1 MAALKGQRICVA
13 LLQSRKTCLGN
24 YVRPGHI
31 SVTMPFEENR
41 RVSGFLHPN
50 VGKTVTIRA
59 FSSSLTGSTDG
70 NKQKGKKNQQQR
82 PTKYHFRDG
91 WQIRPLAWNIPTN
104 TDGGIEHATDLCEIY
119 ALVARKSSNFLPS

>member
-70 NKQKGKKNQQQR
+70 NKQKGKKKSTTKADEVPFQR
-82 PTKYHFRDG
+82 
-91 WQIRPLAWNIPTN
+91 WLA
-104 TDGGIEHATDLCEIY
+104 D
-119 ALVARKSSNFLPS
+119 